1 MSQAEAQMQIL
12 TLALIVADTVVYF
25 VFGAIA
31 VAWSKIARR
40 EVLSRRVVG
49 ALGVVLFTACTML
62 FAGTY
67 LINEQV
73 LSRLSPFDQGRY
85 VGQVVAI
92 PVFPAMLVLGI
103 VGIRGWLARRKRKS
117 LAST

>member
-12 TLALIVADTVVYF
+12 NLALIVADTVVYF

-31 VAWSKIARR
+31 LAWNKIARR

-49 ALGVVLFTACTML
+49 ALGVVLFTACAML

-92 PVFPAMLVLGI
+92 PVFPALLVLGI
-103 VGIRGWLARRKRKS
+103 VGIRGWLVRRKRKS
-117 LAST
+117 LSST